1 MGAFFASAVTRAV
14 MLLAGSLVGL
24 WTAMGLPD
32 LDQIREII
40 RRVQEA
46 LALGGMAL
54 ATIASLAFLLV
65 WVVSHLRRP
74 KASRSS
80 VRFLPLAALWS
91 SYVPVGLTGVA
102 AVGMFIPGL
111 GPYILKSFAL
121 AVLLAALSWVLSVAA
136 LVMGGGPRDLERA
149 RRAILL
155 AGTPWYCLALY
166 LARFL

>member
-1 MGAFFASAVTRAV
+1 MGALFASATGRV
-14 MLLAGSLVGL
+14 LLVLSSSLLGL
-24 WTAMGLPD
+24 WTALGLPD

-40 RRVQEA
+40 RRVQEM

-54 ATIASLAFLLV
+54 ATVASLLFLLV

-74 KASRSS
+74 SASRSS
-80 VRFLPLAALWS
+80 SKLLPIAALWS

-121 AVLLAALSWVLSVAA
+121 AVLLAAFSWVLSVAA
-136 LVMGGGPRDLERA
+136 LVLGGGPRDLERA